1 MSEIV
6 ENVRV
11 TVGDHAVVTCRSDAA
26 AELEVFVP
34 PAPEHTIA
42 ESLTSFA
49 ARGVGSSA
57 QVRGRLRASSNP
69 TYESHVTLAQRRK
82 AREATGK
89 VCHPPELKEDFEKS
103 KAEQRKKEQADEEKQ
118 AKRKADDEAGLTQ
131 IEHNIRSKM
140 FNAPMFRC
148 KDKYM
153 TFAGALDIS
162 RDGRLQGENQRIP
175 RRSHARPPTIPN
187 IHDLPHPS
195 TPGESRPK
203 NPAPDRNSCGFQF
216 SLSTTAS
223 ATTSPFPFVIS
234 PQMDQFF
241 SQHRY
246 APSCNSNTH

>member
-69 TYESHVTLAQRRK
+69 TYESRVTLAQRRT

-103 KAEQRKKEQADEEKQ
+103 EAERREKEQ
-118 AKRKADDEAGLTQ
+118 ADDEAGLAQ
-131 IEHNIRSKM
+131 IERNIRSKT
-140 FNAPMFRC
+140 FDAPMFRC

-162 RDGRLQGENQRIP
+162 RDGRPQGENQRIP

-203 NPAPDRNSCGFQF
+203 NPAPDRNSRGFQF

-234 PQMDQFF
+234 PKTDQFF
-241 SQHRY
+241 SRHRY
-246 APSCNSNTH
+246 APSRNSNTH